1 MKKKWLAAVAVF
13 VVTGG
18 VLAVLLGARGS
29 LSPAKSAK
37 EYELATIGRG
47 DLELVVTSSGS
58 LAPVSTVSVLSQM
71 SGRVEKVYADYN
83 DTVSKG
89 QVLVQLNTDML
100 KLQEKEAQA
109 DLNIA
114 QANCNLAALDYE
126 NCLKLASKGL
136 VSEFDL
142 KTSKTTY
149 DVKKATLSSA
159 QAALKAIETQLT
171 QYALIKSP
179 MDGIVL
185 ERDVDVGQ
193 SVVEGSSSNAT
204 ALFTIAGDLANMEIK
219 AVVDELDIG
228 SIKLGQAVRFT
239 VEANPEKTYSGKVGT
254 IRLVPTTTDNIV
266 NYYVIIKADN
276 SDGTLLPGMTAN
288 VEFIKATRQSALLVP
303 NSSLRYQ
310 PSSLSA
316 KEILRMEYEA
326 GLGDLSQEEK
336 KTAMEAYDTALTNQA
351 KSAKA
356 AGQGSGL
363 SGILTG
369 GGMGAPGGPG
379 SRGPAETAEVS
390 PASATTAVQST
401 ATSPAVEKKPLWY
414 LDAQGKIAVRLVG
427 VGSSDGINT
436 EIIGADELEGTKI
449 ILREKAE

>member
-1 MKKKWLAAVAVF
+1 MKKKWLAAVAAVI
-13 VVTGG
+13 VTCG

-29 LSPAKSAK
+29 LSPAKGAK
-37 EYELATIGRG
+37 EYELSTIERG
-47 DLELVVTSSGS
+47 ALELVVTSSGS

-71 SGRVEKVYADYN
+71 SGRVEKVYVDYN
-83 DTVSKG
+83 DKVTKG
-89 QVLVQLNTDML
+89 QILVQINTDML

-109 DLNIA
+109 DLSIA

-126 NCLKLASKGL
+126 NCLTLASKGL
-136 VSEFDL
+136 VSEFDA

-149 DVKKATLSSA
+149 EVKKATLSSA

-204 ALFTIAGDLANMEIK
+204 ALFTIAGDLAKMEIK
-219 AVVDELDIG
+219 AEVDELDIG
-228 SIKLGQAVRFT
+228 SIKAGQAVRFT
-239 VEANPEKTYSGKVGT
+239 VEANPEKTYSGTVGT
-254 IRLVPTTTDNIV
+254 VRLVPTTTDNIV

-288 VEFIKATRQSALLVP
+288 VEFIKETRQSALLVP

-310 PSSLSA
+310 PSSLTA

-326 GLGDLSQEEK
+326 GLGELSQEQK
-336 KTAMEAYDTALTNQA
+336 KTAMDAYDAALTSQA
-351 KSAKA
+351 KSAKTTT
-356 AGQGSGL
+356 QGTGL

-369 GGMGAPGGPG
+369 GGMGGPGGPG
-379 SRGPAETAEVS
+379 SRETAGTAAVS
-390 PASATTAVQST
+390 PGTATTEASSPAAT
-401 ATSPAVEKKPLWY
+401 ATVDKKPLWY
-414 LDAQGKIAVRLVG
+414 LDAQGKITVILVG

-436 EIIGADELEGTKI
+436 EIIGADELEGSQV

>member
-1 MKKKWLAAVAVF
+1 MKKKWLAAIAAV
-13 VVTGG
+13 VVICGA
-18 VLAVLLGARGS
+18 LAVLLSARGG
-29 LSPAKSAK
+29 LSPTKGAK
-37 EYELATIGRG
+37 EYELSTIERG
-47 DLELVVTSSGS
+47 ALELVVTSSGS

-71 SGRVEKVYADYN
+71 SGRVEKVYVDYN
-83 DTVSKG
+83 DKVTKG
-89 QVLVQLNTDML
+89 QILLQINTDML

-109 DLNIA
+109 DLSIA

-136 VSEFDL
+136 VSEFDA

-149 DVKKATLSSA
+149 EVKKATLSSA

-204 ALFTIAGDLANMEIK
+204 ALFTIAGDLAKMEIK
-219 AVVDELDIG
+219 AEVDELDIG
-228 SIKLGQAVRFT
+228 SIKAGQAVRFT
-239 VEANPEKTYSGKVGT
+239 VEANPEKTYSGTVGT
-254 IRLVPTTTDNIV
+254 VRLVPTTTDNIV

-288 VEFIKATRQSALLVP
+288 VEFIKETRQSALLVP

-310 PSSLSA
+310 PSSLTA

-326 GLGDLSQEEK
+326 GLGDLSQEQK
-336 KTAMEAYDTALTNQA
+336 KTAMEAYDAALTSRA
-351 KSAKA
+351 KSAKTTS
-356 AGQGSGL
+356 QGSGL
-363 SGILTG
+363 SGILAGGGTG
-369 GGMGAPGGPG
+369 GPGGPG
-379 SRGPAETAEVS
+379 PGETTGTAAVSPGTATAEASS
-390 PASATTAVQST
+390 PAAT
-401 ATSPAVEKKPLWY
+401 ATVDKKPLWY
-414 LDAQGKIAVRLVG
+414 LDAQGKIAVMLVG

-436 EIIGADELEGTKI
+436 EIIGADELEGSQV

>member
-1 MKKKWLAAVAVF
+1 MKKKWLAAVAAV
-13 VVTGG
+13 VVTCG

-29 LSPAKSAK
+29 LYPTKKSDK
-37 EYELATIGRG
+37 EYEFATIGRG
-47 DLELVVTSSGS
+47 TLELVVTSSGS

-109 DLNIA
+109 DLSIA

-126 NCLKLASKGL
+126 NCLTLASKGL
-136 VSEFDL
+136 VSEFDV

-149 DVKKATLSSA
+149 EVKKATLSSA

-204 ALFTIAGDLANMEIK
+204 ALFTIAGDLSNMEIK

-228 SIKLGQAVRFT
+228 SIKSGQAVRFT
-239 VEANPEKTYSGKVGT
+239 VEANPEKTYSGTVGT

-288 VEFIKATRQSALLVP
+288 VEFIKETRQSALLVP

-326 GLGDLSQEEK
+326 GLGELSQEQK
-336 KTAMEAYDTALTNQA
+336 KTAMDAYDATLTSQV
-351 KSAKA
+351 KSAKTTT
-356 AGQGSGL
+356 QGTGL

-369 GGMGAPGGPG
+369 GGMGVPGGPG
-379 SRGPAETAEVS
+379 SRETAGTAASS
-390 PASATTAVQST
+390 PTVT
-401 ATSPAVEKKPLWY
+401 ATIDKKPLWY

-436 EIIGADELEGTKI
+436 EIIGADELEGSQV